1 MNKCRTIIARTCKEL
16 AQALQS
22 PGFFLVADLPPHT
35 RIEIRRGMIVVR
47 MP

>member
-1 MNKCRTIIARTCKEL
+1 MSKCRTIIARTCKEV
-16 AQALQS
+16 AEALHRQ
-22 PGFFLVADLPPHT
+22 GFFLVADLPPQT